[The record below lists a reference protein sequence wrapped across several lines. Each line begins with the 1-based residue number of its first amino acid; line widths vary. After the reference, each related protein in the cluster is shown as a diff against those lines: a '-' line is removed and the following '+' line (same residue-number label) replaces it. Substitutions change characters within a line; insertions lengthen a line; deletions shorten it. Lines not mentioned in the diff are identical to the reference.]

1 MGLDEK
7 IDMNDSAHANKLDYS
22 KDTEGQMEVS
32 DKQAMPEYV
41 GKGECQDCTFSCA
54 AGSA

>member
-7 IDMNDSAHANKLDYS
+7 IDMNDSAHANKLEYT